1 MTQHPSHDTITI
13 ELAAMANGGR
23 ALGRVDGQVVFV
35 PYTIPGER
43 VEARIVESR
52 GRALFAE
59 GITLLE
65 ASADRVYPECPHF
78 GPGRCG
84 RCQWQHI
91 HYDAQLLLKQD
102 VLADQLMRIGGLDET
117 ILERTLKPII
127 RSPSAWQYAN
137 SLSFT
142 ITPDGLALPSL
153 DNDRQVVI
161 ETCLILH
168 PDLQDVLSKVQFEPD
183 AKVERVRLMRGTEGA
198 PMMVL
203 SVIDEADAPELE
215 LDFTASVNLILPD
228 LTPVNL
234 IGDLHVTVMVNGR
247 PYRVT
252 AGSAIRA
259 NYDQIG
265 ALIGAAEAGLALQGG
280 ESVLDLYA
288 GVGLF
293 AASAAML
300 GAQVTAVES
309 YPSAAADAVENT
321 ADLPVTVIHDTVEN
335 ALQSSTA
342 STPDA
347 VIVDPPSD
355 GLSLA
360 AMDALGQQVRPRRIV
375 YVSSDAATLGRDIKR
390 LVRHGYSV
398 ENIQPIDLSPQT
410 YYLDSVVTLTR
421 A

>member
-234 IGDLHVTVMVNGR
+234 IGDLHVTVMVN
-247 PYRVT
+247 
-252 AGSAIRA
+252 
-259 NYDQIG
+259 
-265 ALIGAAEAGLALQGG
+265 
-280 ESVLDLYA
+280 
-288 GVGLF
+288 
-293 AASAAML
+293 
-300 GAQVTAVES
+300 
-309 YPSAAADAVENT
+309 
-321 ADLPVTVIHDTVEN
+321 
-335 ALQSSTA
+335 
-342 STPDA
+342 
-347 VIVDPPSD
+347 
-355 GLSLA
+355 
-360 AMDALGQQVRPRRIV
+360 
-375 YVSSDAATLGRDIKR
+375 
-390 LVRHGYSV
+390 
-398 ENIQPIDLSPQT
+398 
-410 YYLDSVVTLTR
+410 
-421 A
+421 

>member
-1 MTQHPSHDTITI
+1 M
-13 ELAAMANGGR
+13 
-23 ALGRVDGQVVFV
+23 
-35 PYTIPGER
+35 
-43 VEARIVESR
+43 
-52 GRALFAE
+52 
-59 GITLLE
+59 
-65 ASADRVYPECPHF
+65 
-78 GPGRCG
+78 
-84 RCQWQHI
+84 
-91 HYDAQLLLKQD
+91 
-102 VLADQLMRIGGLDET
+102 
-117 ILERTLKPII
+117 
-127 RSPSAWQYAN
+127 
-137 SLSFT
+137 
-142 ITPDGLALPSL
+142 
-153 DNDRQVVI
+153 
-161 ETCLILH
+161 
-168 PDLQDVLSKVQFEPD
+168 
-183 AKVERVRLMRGTEGA
+183 
-198 PMMVL
+198 
-203 SVIDEADAPELE
+203 
-215 LDFTASVNLILPD
+215 
-228 LTPVNL
+228 
-234 IGDLHVTVMVNGR
+234 
-247 PYRVT
+247 
-252 AGSAIRA
+252 
-259 NYDQIG
+259 
-265 ALIGAAEAGLALQGG
+265 ALQGG

>member
-1 MTQHPSHDTITI
+1 MTQHPSSEIITVD
-13 ELAAMANGGR
+13 LTAMANGGR

-43 VEARIVESR
+43 VEARVVDSR

-59 GITLLE
+59 GVTLLD

-91 HYDAQLLLKQD
+91 QYDAQLLLKQD
-102 VLADQLMRIGGLDET
+102 VLADQLMRIGEMDEAT
-117 ILERTLKPII
+117 LERTLRPII
-127 RSPSAWQYAN
+127 RSPSEWQYAS

-168 PDLQDVLSKVQFEPD
+168 PELQEVLSKVQFEPD
-183 AKVERVRLMRGTEGA
+183 AKIERVRLVRGTEGA

-234 IGDLHVTVMVNGR
+234 IGDLHVTVMVNER

-259 NYDQIG
+259 NYEQLD
-265 ALIGAAEAGLALQGG
+265 ALVDAVEAGLALQGG
-280 ESVLDLYA
+280 EFVLELYC

-293 AASAAML
+293 AACAAKL

-309 YPSAAADAVENT
+309 YPSAAADAAQNT
-321 ADLPVTVIHDTVEN
+321 ADLGVTVIQDTVEN
-335 ALQSSTA
+335 VLQSSAA

-355 GLSLA
+355 GLSLTV
-360 AMDALGQQVRPRRIV
+360 MDSLGQQLRPRRIV

-390 LVRHGYSV
+390 LVRYGYAVDSV
-398 ENIQPIDLSPQT
+398 QPIDLSPQT
-410 YYLDSVVTLTR
+410 YYLDSVVTLVR
-421 A
+421 D